1 MSSDPLR
8 DLLADRHLA
17 VLATIRRDGRPQL
30 STVVYVYDR
39 DRDLV
44 QVSITDDR
52 AKTKN
57 LRRDPR
63 ATLHVSGADGWSYV
77 VAECR
82 AEAGPVATEPDDEA
96 VEELVDIYRRAS
108 GEHPDWA
115 DYRRAMVAERRVP
128 LRLFVERLLGTA
140 G

>member
-82 AEAGPVATEPDDEA
+82 AEVGPVATEPDDEA

>member
-63 ATLHVSGADGWSYV
+63 ATLHVSGADGWTYV

-82 AEAGPVATEPDDEA
+82 AEVGPVATEPDDEA